1 MCAMLYFCVSLAQ
14 TRLPCAAALNT
25 GEAAALA
32 QSTTMQ
38 KTKKEI
44 ILDTA
49 LDLFADRG
57 YDATPT
63 SLIAKEAGVSE
74 GLIFKHYISKENLLE
89 AVVKA
94 GYRRITDKSKGLVE
108 ENDPNKLISNVL
120 DMPQKLVEDERSFWR
135 MQFRLVDEEI
145 AQKHHLRYSHS
156 VMQKLV
162 EAFRKLGYEEPELE
176 TEVLMLLVE
185 GLWRAYL
192 SNEDRSHFSKMLDLI
207 KKKYVR

>member
-1 MCAMLYFCVSLAQ
+1 ML
-14 TRLPCAAALNT
+14 
-25 GEAAALA
+25 
-32 QSTTMQ
+32 

-44 ILDTA
+44 ILETA
-49 LDLFADRG
+49 LNLFADKG

-63 SLIAKEAGVSE
+63 SLIAREAGVSE

-120 DMPQKLVEDERSFWR
+120 DMPLKLVEDERNFWR

-145 AQKHHLRYSHS
+145 SQKHHLRYSHS

-162 EAFRKLGYEEPELE
+162 EAFRKLGYAEPELE

-185 GLWRAYL
+185 GLWRSYL
-192 SNEDRSHFSKMLDLI
+192 TNEDKSHFIKMLDLI
-207 KKKYVR
+207 KTKYIK

>member
-1 MCAMLYFCVSLAQ
+1 M
-14 TRLPCAAALNT
+14 N
-25 GEAAALA
+25 
-32 QSTTMQ
+32 
-38 KTKKEI
+38 
-44 ILDTA
+44 
-49 LDLFADRG
+49 LFAEKG

-74 GLIFKHYISKENLLE
+74 GLIFKHYISKDNLLE

-108 ENDPNKLISNVL
+108 ENDPLRLISNVL
-120 DMPQKLVEDERSFWR
+120 DMPLKLVEDERNFWR

-145 AQKHHLRYSHS
+145 AQRHHLRYSHS

-162 EAFRKLGYEEPELE
+162 EAFRKLGYQEPELE
-176 TEVLMLLVE
+176 TEILMLLVE

-192 SNEDRSHFSKMLDLI
+192 TNEDKGHFVKMLDLI
-207 KKKYVR
+207 KAKYLK

>member
-1 MCAMLYFCVSLAQ
+1 ML
-14 TRLPCAAALNT
+14 
-25 GEAAALA
+25 
-32 QSTTMQ
+32 

-44 ILDTA
+44 ILETA
-49 LDLFADRG
+49 LNLFADKG

-63 SLIAKEAGVSE
+63 SLIAREAGVSE

-94 GYRRITDKSKGLVE
+94 GYRRITDKSKGFVE

-120 DMPQKLVEDERSFWR
+120 DMPQKLVEEERNFWR

-145 AQKHHLRYSHS
+145 SQRHHLRYSHS

-162 EAFRKLGYEEPELE
+162 EAFRKLGYKEPELE

-192 SNEDRSHFSKMLDLI
+192 TNEDKSHFEKMLVLI
-207 KKKYVR
+207 KSKYIK